1 MRKQYN
7 ILGWIFCIMSS
18 ALASAKRRRSTP
30 TEAQQSKPTNVPPTV
45 PHAPPANPMATVLTQ
60 IELEKTTDMSG
71 IIEEY
76 EARFKMIAEEIANI
90 KDALLKVQTFSIEL
104 NQSLFDYAKILNP
117 PDSTNEAPQEEEI
130 ETIEII
136 EN

>member
-1 MRKQYN
+1 
-7 ILGWIFCIMSS
+7 MSS
-18 ALASAKRRRSTP
+18 ALASAKKRRSMP
-30 TEAQQSKPTNVPPTV
+30 PDAQQRNIPTNTPPVLSRAPPT
-45 PHAPPANPMATVLTQ
+45 NPVTNVLTQ
-60 IELEKTTDMSG
+60 IEQRVNELEKNTDMTG
-71 IIEEY
+71 IIDEY

-90 KDALLKVQTFSIEL
+90 KDALLKVQTFSMEL

-117 PDSTNEAPQEEEI
+117 ADSANEASQEEEI